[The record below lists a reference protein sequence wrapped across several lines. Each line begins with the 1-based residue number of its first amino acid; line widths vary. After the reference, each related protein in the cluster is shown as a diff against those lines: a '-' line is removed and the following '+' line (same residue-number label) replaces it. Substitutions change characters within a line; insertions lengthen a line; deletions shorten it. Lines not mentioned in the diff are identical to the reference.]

1 LNLTFQLIR
10 LTFPSR
16 FEEGERI
23 DIGETESTNSKPKVG
38 VNEEGS
44 VIPLTEI
51 NNKEEADV
59 QEADLEGQEDVTAR
73 NGELELSSHYCSELK
88 LLSLYSDELELPSHY
103 NCITL

>member
-1 LNLTFQLIR
+1 LIR

-16 FEEGERI
+16 FEEGERV
-23 DIGETESTNSKPKVG
+23 DIGETESTDSKPKVG

-51 NNKEEADV
+51 NNKEETDV

-73 NGELELSSHYCSELK
+73 NGELELSSHFCSELK
-88 LLSLYSDELELPSHY
+88 LLSHYSDELELPNHY